1 MFYCGSQS
9 ARQRSCS
16 ASGIAAGCGHVD
28 FDEQS
33 GFSLQDLLGRKRDGS
48 QVQVLPDDQ
57 GVIKAVLSPW
67 NRDRMVVALSAQRD
81 EGLAQVRDVWS
92 RDDLFFQLKDD
103 TVLIRANRPAPL
115 GQEPQRYTL
124 EFLQRSR
131 EQREITDS
139 TGFDRLGAVFG
150 AIG

>member
-1 MFYCGSQS
+1 M
-9 ARQRSCS
+9 
-16 ASGIAAGCGHVD
+16 
-28 FDEQS
+28 
-33 GFSLQDLLGRKRDGS
+33 GRRCRCCRTIK
-48 QVQVLPDDQ
+48 

-115 GQEPQRYTL
+115 GQEPQRYTM

-131 EQREITDS
+131 EQREITES
-139 TGFDRLGAVFG
+139 TGFDRLGAVFRG
-150 AIG
+150 NWLMVIPGTVLMVLLVYTVFSAYLRRFARRE